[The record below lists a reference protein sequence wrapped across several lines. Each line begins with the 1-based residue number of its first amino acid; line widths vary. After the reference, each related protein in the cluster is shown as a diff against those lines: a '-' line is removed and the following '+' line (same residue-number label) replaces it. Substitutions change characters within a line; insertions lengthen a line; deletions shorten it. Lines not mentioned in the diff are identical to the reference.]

1 MERLLQYLDDLDDL
15 CGVLGLVYERL
26 RTVLQALAALFLVA
40 AVACAAIVLAMTH
53 LPIAL
58 ATFTLM
64 FVLLLY
70 RAVTTPTAT
79 QLRTT

>member
-15 CGVLGLVYERL
+15 YGALGLLYERL
-26 RTVLQALAALFLVA
+26 RAVLQALVALVLVA

-53 LPIAL
+53 PPIAL
-58 ATFTLM
+58 ATSTLM

-70 RAVTTPTAT
+70 RAVTTPVAT
-79 QLRTT
+79 QLNTT

>member
-15 CGVLGLVYERL
+15 YGALGLLYERL
-26 RTVLQALAALFLVA
+26 RTLLQALVALVLVA

-53 LPIAL
+53 PPIAL
-58 ATFTLM
+58 ATSTLM
-64 FVLLLY
+64 FVPLLY
-70 RAVTTPTAT
+70 RAVTTPTAM